1 MRRLISAVLAAVTL
15 LGAGAA
21 AVPAVAQPHPYN
33 DYRGDDRRDDRR
45 VDRYDRRDDRRDYRW
60 DGRSRRGNGWMQHV
74 RRCERAYRSYN
85 RRTDSYRTR
94 SGHPRRC
101 RL

>member
-1 MRRLISAVLAAVTL
+1 MRRLISAALAAITL
-15 LGAGAA
+15 LGAGAVS
-21 AVPAVAQPHPYN
+21 VPVAAQPQPYN
-33 DYRGDDRRDDRR
+33 QYRSDPRPAARPMARS
-45 VDRYDRRDDRRDYRW
+45 YRRDYRW

-85 RRTDSYRTR
+85 RRTDTYRTR
-94 SGHPRRC
+94 SGYTLRC